1 MKKNASSYI
10 QPNYIYLFLFFV
22 FNFYGYKTTPSPNI
36 IVYCRFKIEELRKEE
51 VKNKLKTELVNTK
64 KLYDEEARKEKERL
78 ALSYQWEVER
88 RLREAQV
95 LRELEESRRQAKI
108 EEMNRFRK
116 QLDLQR
122 VSSTTKINELILRHF
137 IIYPSK
143 YIDNNLYLIIVI
155 HSRAM
160 YIGKNV
166 ICIVIKN

>member
-1 MKKNASSYI
+1 MKI
-10 QPNYIYLFLFFV
+10 
-22 FNFYGYKTTPSPNI
+22 
-36 IVYCRFKIEELRKEE
+36 
-51 VKNKLKTELVNTK
+51 ELVNTK

-137 IIYPSK
+137 IYPPK

-155 HSRAM
+155 HSRAT

-166 ICIVIKN
+166 ICSDKKLTVPSVFRRRGLMWILLTLERLNLQLKYTNLYLFIF